1 MMTDALALAA
11 AALLPATLLD
21 VALRGVLQSRA
32 AGRRHA
38 WRAALV
44 LAVFVALLVPF
55 GGHSAAFY
63 IRGAIGDLSIG
74 SIAMMLY
81 WFLRAWGPPSLARFD
96 RELVF
101 MAVPLVVVAVVFY
114 PMSLGFT
121 VTDPYAHGYY
131 PTVLGAF
138 LLSVF
143 CWAMLSGWYLSA
155 VVLALAFAAYALGW
169 LDSDNLWDYL
179 FDPLLVVAA
188 VVCVALRGHQF
199 VAAPWATLF
208 PRRFTIASLVLVAV
222 FLAFAAVLSR
232 VNPTAYLEEFSAEDH
247 FIEWFTSL
255 VLLGAFAVSLHRL
268 VKAGHLFSWRGKAV
282 LAFVALL
289 ALFGAGEEI
298 SWGQRL
304 FDIETPAALKERNA
318 QEELNLHN
326 LTFEVGGEVY
336 KVNKVVFGRGLTL
349 ALLFYLLV
357 MTPLHRRNPRVRA
370 LIDSWA
376 IPMPALH
383 QVVAYILVVLVVE
396 WLVQTSRR
404 GEMTEFGGAIVF
416 MLNVVFPANGAIYR
430 TGPTSRTAA
439 AEATVPAAVRR

>member
-1 MMTDALALAA
+1 MMTDVLALAA
-11 AALLPATLLD
+11 AAMLPVTLLD
-21 VALRGVLQSRA
+21 VALRRKP
-32 AGRRHA
+32 RR
-38 WRAALV
+38 WRIAVTLLV
-44 LAVFVALLVPF
+44 LVALLVPF
-55 GGHSAAFY
+55 GERSAAFY
-63 IRGAIGDLSIG
+63 IRGAIGNLSIG
-74 SIAMMLY
+74 SMAMMAY

-101 MAVPLVVVAVVFY
+101 MAVPLLVVAAVFY

-131 PTVLGAF
+131 PTVLSAF
-138 LLSVF
+138 LLSIF
-143 CWAMLSGWYLSA
+143 CWAVLSGWYLSA
-155 VVLALAFAAYALGW
+155 AVLASAFIAFAFGW
-169 LDSDNLWDYL
+169 LESDNFWDYL
-179 FDPLLVVAA
+179 FDPLLVVVAI
-188 VVCVALRGHQF
+188 VCVVLRGREF
-199 VAAPWATLF
+199 AAAPWASLF

-222 FLAFAAVLSR
+222 FLAFAVVLSR
-232 VNPTAYLEEFSAEDH
+232 ANPTAYIEDFSAEDH

-255 VLLGAFAVSLHRL
+255 VLFGAFCVSVHRL
-268 VKAGHLFSWRGKAV
+268 VVARHLFSWRGKAV

-298 SWGQRL
+298 SWGQRV
-304 FDIETPAALKERNA
+304 FDIETPAALKARNA

-326 LTFEVGGEVY
+326 LTFEFRGEVY

-357 MTPLHRRNPRVRA
+357 MTPLHRRNPRVRS

-383 QVVAYILVVLVVE
+383 HVAAYIVVVLVVE
-396 WLVQTSRR
+396 LLVETSRR

-416 MLNVVFPANGAIYR
+416 MLNVVFPANRAIYR
-430 TGPTSRTAA
+430 SGPTSRTATA
-439 AEATVPAAVRR
+439 AATTPSAARR